1 MRILFVTSMHPTIA
15 NPQRGVIVARLAE
28 ALRAIGH
35 EVELFPLGHQGGP
48 IRYVKARS
56 RFAATVHSYVP
67 DVIHVHFGY
76 SGIAVPAMK
85 VAVVTSFYGDD
96 LNGTWAS
103 SGRTTLKSKVGVV
116 ISQLVALRSAR
127 CIAVSAA
134 LRDRLWFAAARSKT
148 VVVRDAVDPLL
159 FQPHN
164 RDEARARLGLSPTDV
179 LILFPH
185 DVGQA
190 TKRLGLA
197 QSAVS
202 ELQQTEPHARL
213 WVVNGKPPD
222 DMPWYYSAADAMIIT
237 SALESGPSSAKE
249 ALACGLPVVAVAVR
263 RLAVGYLVLTWWIA
277 LAGST
282 ALAGSILEQ
291 TWPDWWRAVL
301 AAGVWGLNA
310 LVIYYWIGGPF
321 HVTRIPFLSTLFAL
335 LMTVF
340 GSGSYWATTQL
351 YPTYRVPIELAALFV
366 AVCTLVSL
374 LSAGLLIRIANHSQ
388 ARARSVT

>member
-56 RFAATVHSYVP
+56 RLAATVHSYMP

-103 SGRTTLKSKVGVV
+103 SGRTTRKSKGGVV

-127 CIAVSAA
+127 CIAVSEA

-148 VVVRDAVDPLL
+148 VVVRDAVDPRL

-164 RDEARARLGLSPTDV
+164 RDEARARLGLSPTEV

-213 WVVNGKPPD
+213 WVVNGKRPD

-249 ALACGLPVVAVAVR
+249 ALACGLPVVAVP
-263 RLAVGYLVLTWWIA
+263 VGDLQLFEDVPEAMLRSEPTA
-277 LAGST
+277 T
-282 ALAGSILEQ
+282 ALARGLS
-291 TWPDWWRAVL
+291 RALDVSCTPRRSRL
-301 AAGVWGLNA
+301 PHHLTLSSAVARIEEVYRAAVG
-310 LVIYYWIGGPF
+310 
-321 HVTRIPFLSTLFAL
+321 
-335 LMTVF
+335 
-340 GSGSYWATTQL
+340 
-351 YPTYRVPIELAALFV
+351 
-366 AVCTLVSL
+366 
-374 LSAGLLIRIANHSQ
+374 
-388 ARARSVT
+388 AR